1 MQGVDTRE
9 KGGGRRGS
17 ICESGGVGGR
27 KAESGGGVVRGR
39 MALGVRVGGDSGRVG
54 KLTVFDQR
62 HLSKSPGDQGAMY
75 KKTYQP
81 PKTRQIKTKE
91 NKTEQKQRKKCFRN
105 LTPESRVLQLHSPLL
120 PCPRKEEK
128 KEHHVI
134 TIAQPYTQELSQRR
148 NTRRTGR

>member
-1 MQGVDTRE
+1 
-9 KGGGRRGS
+9 
-17 ICESGGVGGR
+17 
-27 KAESGGGVVRGR
+27 

-62 HLSKSPGDQGAMY
+62 HLTKSPGDQGAMY

-81 PKTRQIKTKE
+81 PKTRQIKTNE

-105 LTPESRVLQLHSPLL
+105 LTPESRVLQLQSPL
-120 PCPRKEEK
+120 PSPHKEEK
-128 KEHHVI
+128 KGHHII
-134 TIAQPYTQELSQRR
+134 TIAQPPTQELSQRP